1 MELPYR
7 LLRDYFGYTDFR
19 PGQKKLIDA
28 MLSGRDVLAVMPT
41 GAGKSICYQIA
52 AMLLPG
58 VTLVLSPLI
67 SLMQDQ
73 VEGLRAA
80 GIPAGSL
87 HSAQTAEERRQTIR
101 QAMAGRCRLIYAAPE
116 RLEQP
121 GFEQLLL
128 QLPVS
133 MIAVDEAH
141 CISQW
146 GHDFRP
152 SYRRIPQFIRRL
164 PARPVISAFTAT
176 ATAQVREDIVHAL
189 GLRAP
194 ERLVTSFDR
203 PNLHYAVRRV
213 YDREAQLIRFVQQQD
228 GACGIVYCL
237 TRRKTE
243 EIARCLCDHG
253 ISAVAYHAGMDAR
266 LRRSAQQR
274 FISGKTPV
282 IAATSAFGMGIDK
295 PDVRFVVHYGMPRD
309 MESYYQEAGRAGR
322 DGAPAHC
329 LLLFDE
335 ADLSLQEYLIE
346 RDPDNPA
353 LTDEEVEQLKRRRL
367 ERLQSM
373 KRYVFSEGCLRQ
385 QILRYF
391 GQSAPDFCGWCG
403 SCEAASVQRD
413 VTVEAQKILSCVYR
427 VREQCDADVI
437 CSILRGEDAA
447 RQYAALSTF
456 GIMRDSAAEDIA
468 AVIGQLLRLGCLI
481 VQENPRKRLR
491 LSGRAREVLFHGAHV
506 ELRVRVTQA
515 EARLE
520 RESRNSVRPA
530 LARALRVCRRR
541 LADRRGVPPHSIFS
555 DRMLEKLADRL
566 PRTEQELD
574 EIVGGSRK
582 WDARGVL
589 KAVEDYRKGEEN
601 TR

>member
-1 MELPYR
+1 
-7 LLRDYFGYTDFR
+7 
-19 PGQKKLIDA
+19 
-28 MLSGRDVLAVMPT
+28 
-41 GAGKSICYQIA
+41 
-52 AMLLPG
+52 
-58 VTLVLSPLI
+58 
-67 SLMQDQ
+67 
-73 VEGLRAA
+73 
-80 GIPAGSL
+80 
-87 HSAQTAEERRQTIR
+87 
-101 QAMAGRCRLIYAAPE
+101 
-116 RLEQP
+116 
-121 GFEQLLL
+121 
-128 QLPVS
+128 
-133 MIAVDEAH
+133 
-141 CISQW
+141 
-146 GHDFRP
+146 
-152 SYRRIPQFIRRL
+152 
-164 PARPVISAFTAT
+164 
-176 ATAQVREDIVHAL
+176 
-189 GLRAP
+189 
-194 ERLVTSFDR
+194 
-203 PNLHYAVRRV
+203 
-213 YDREAQLIRFVQQQD
+213 
-228 GACGIVYCL
+228 
-237 TRRKTE
+237 
-243 EIARCLCDHG
+243 
-253 ISAVAYHAGMDAR
+253 MDAR

-437 CSILRGEDAA
+437 CSILRGEDDA

-456 GIMRDSAAEDIA
+456 GIMRDSPAEDIA